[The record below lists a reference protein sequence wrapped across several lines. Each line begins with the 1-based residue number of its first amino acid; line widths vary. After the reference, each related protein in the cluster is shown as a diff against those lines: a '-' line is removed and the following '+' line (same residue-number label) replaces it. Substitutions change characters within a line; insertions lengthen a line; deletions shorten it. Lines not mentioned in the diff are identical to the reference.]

1 MKQDN
6 SDPVFRNLL
15 IAIGSSA
22 GGYLEVVKIISA
34 LPEHF
39 QASVVLASH
48 RNPDLANTLVAALA
62 NKAKIEVVEP
72 FNDEG
77 LQCTNIYVG
86 APNQRV
92 EVEGTSFEVNV
103 DTTDY
108 SRIHRIDDLFESVAR
123 SAGENAVGIVL
134 SGLLSDGVAG
144 LKAINDAGGICI
156 VQDPED
162 ADYGTLPENVLKQV
176 NAHFVGSSEDIAEL
190 LVALASVR
198 TCINPTSDPSS
209 DKASNENPS
218 DENPLGEQC

>member
-1 MKQDN
+1 MNQNN

-22 GGYLEVVKIISA
+22 GGYPEVVKIISA
-34 LPEHF
+34 LPETF
-39 QASVVLASH
+39 QASIVLASH
-48 RNPDLANTLVAALA
+48 RNPDLANTLVAALDK
-62 NKAKIEVVEP
+62 KAKIDVVEP
-72 FNDEG
+72 WNDEC

-92 EVEGTSFEVNV
+92 EVEGNHFEINV
-103 DTTDY
+103 DTTAR

-156 VQDPED
+156 VQDPKD
-162 ADYGTLPENVLKQV
+162 ADYGSLPENVLEQV
-176 NAHFVGSSEDIAEL
+176 NAHFVGCSEDIAEL
-190 LVALASVR
+190 LVALASERV
-198 TCINPTSDPSS
+198 CISPNEDPAGDSS
-209 DKASNENPS
+209 GDN
-218 DENPLGEQC
+218 C